1 MNTDVLRGIESQDLC
16 VLICGLCFRL
26 EFAFGGQ
33 RAAGSGWAE
42 FFNHGWTQMNTDF
55 FAMD

>member
-1 MNTDVLRGIESQDLC
+1 MRVDLWFVLSLGIR
-16 VLICGLCFRL
+16 VW
-26 EFAFGGQ
+26 